1 MAEYAK
7 RGYLL
12 ENFRLFHLRSEQG
25 ETVDYHYHEF
35 CKLLLLVSGK
45 GNYVVDGQ
53 RYILQPGDAVLI
65 GSRSVH
71 RPELE
76 AGTAYERIII
86 YIAPEFLEKA
96 STEDCNLTEI
106 FSDRRGP
113 ILRMKESRRRRIF
126 TMAAELEEELSTDAY
141 GREILSSSAL
151 LRLLVELGRNLRQ
164 TDSQKPETKHWQP
177 VAGSRQQIN
186 KKGEQP
192 CSPFSIP
199 SLSPINSR
207 LIASLLTIHLVEY
220 TFVFTLLS
228 DDIATTSVSL
238 KVFGLVFITSPPL
251 TFLEYNIQRLAEISI
266 YIPIALFACL
276 IIASFD
282 SLSIPYIYIN
292 I

>member
-53 RYILQPGDAVLI
+53 RYRLQPGDAVLI

-106 FSDRRGP
+106 FSARRGP
-113 ILRMKESRRRRIF
+113 ILRMKESRRRRVF

-141 GREILSSSAL
+141 GRKILSSSAL
-151 LRLLVELGRNLRQ
+151 LRLLVELGRSLRQ
-164 TDSQKPETKHWQP
+164 TDSQKPEP
-177 VAGSRQQIN
+177 VMPNNPRIL
-186 KKGEQP
+186 E
-192 CSPFSIP
+192 IMRY
-199 SLSPINSR
+199 IEE
-207 LIASLLTIHLVEY
+207 HLAED
-220 TFVFTLLS
+220 LDI
-228 DDIATTSVSL
+228 DD
-238 KVFGLVFITSPPL
+238 
-251 TFLEYNIQRLAEISI
+251 LAEIF
-266 YIPIALFACL
+266 YISKYHMMRLFHREVGTTIHAYLSQRRLLHARELIGKGMRATEACYRSGFRSYS
-276 IIASFD
+276 SFTRAYSKYFGTTPTGRID
-282 SLSIPYIYIN
+282 TAHGREEGFE
-292 I
+292 

>member
-53 RYILQPGDAVLI
+53 RYRLQPGDAVLI

-106 FSDRRGP
+106 FSTRRGP
-113 ILRMKESRRRRIF
+113 ILRMKESRRRRVF

-151 LRLLVELGRNLRQ
+151 LRLLVELGRSLRQ
-164 TDSQKPETKHWQP
+164 TDSQKPEP
-177 VAGSRQQIN
+177 VMPNNPRVLEIMRYI
-186 KKGEQP
+186 EE
-192 CSPFSIP
+192 
-199 SLSPINSR
+199 
-207 LIASLLTIHLVEY
+207 HLAED
-220 TFVFTLLS
+220 LDI
-228 DDIATTSVSL
+228 DD
-238 KVFGLVFITSPPL
+238 
-251 TFLEYNIQRLAEISI
+251 LAEIF
-266 YIPIALFACL
+266 YISKYHMMRLFHREVGTTIHAYLSQRRLLHARELIGKGMRATEACYRSGFRSYS
-276 IIASFD
+276 SFTRAYSKYFGTTPTGRID
-282 SLSIPYIYIN
+282 TAHGREEGFE
-292 I
+292 